1 MIEPHS
7 EQSGASAATGTNGS
21 SYCGSA
27 SVARSLVEALPNTA
41 PWDYY

>member
-1 MIEPHS
+1 MMEPHS
-7 EQSGASAATGTNGS
+7 EHSGESGVMGRKGR

>member
-7 EQSGASAATGTNGS
+7 EQSGASGVKGTNGS
-21 SYCGSA
+21 SCCGSV
-27 SVARSLVEALPNTA
+27 SVARSLVEPLPNTA